1 MSRISERKTSWPSTL
16 TGFGDE
22 RMKSQ
27 FSDCHVIID
36 KKWRIKQDKN
46 NLPSGFFFFSPFKC
60 VLNVIYLKAGTNQD
74 LNKLIEVPV

>member
-1 MSRISERKTSWPSTL
+1 MSRISESKTSWPSTL

-36 KKWRIKQDKN
+36 NGESSRTKITC
-46 NLPSGFFFFSPFKC
+46 PVAFFFFSPFKC
-60 VLNVIYLKAGTNQD
+60 VLHVIYLKAGTNQD